1 MQDPDRVQVLQPR
14 GDVNQYLHRLGFGQ
28 REGDI
33 CQRALGPGHDQEQ
46 GIACVSRVD
55 HRQEHVAAAF
65 GDALADIALAA
76 QEALVERAL
85 RALLADHLDRHR
97 RPVIGFT
104 PHKRRRSRR
113 APLSDHPFEYAG
125 DKSILRSMRSRS
137 RLTRARWSSTSVS
150 FGTILSFAKCDE
162 ITVRNPKHIHF
173 PFPHHCIRCNIIAL
187 VSLLERCPA
196 QSPVGC
202 GRQPRNPP

>member
-104 PHKRRRSRR
+104 RINAAEAAGLHCLTIRSNT
-113 APLSDHPFEYAG
+113 PETNQSC
-125 DKSILRSMRSRS
+125 
-137 RLTRARWSSTSVS
+137 AR
-150 FGTILSFAKCDE
+150 
-162 ITVRNPKHIHF
+162 
-173 PFPHHCIRCNIIAL
+173 
-187 VSLLERCPA
+187 
-196 QSPVGC
+196 C
-202 GRQPRNPP
+202 GHGAA